1 MIAARFLFALLVSS
15 FSTYAFAEEV
25 SRVLILHPD
34 SESASQALSGLAD
47 EVGEDLELVSVEFS
61 VDMTVSDLDVLL
73 AKHQADA
80 LVLMNN
86 PTVELY
92 RAYQATKPQGTRF
105 PPAVM
110 MLTSFLE
117 MASRDIQNATG
128 INYEVAAVSSMVN
141 LRNIVESKIERIG
154 VVYRDTFEDFIQEQ
168 ATLAAQEKIQFV
180 TRRIRSGQTQRELKP
195 LLRQLLLADIDALWV
210 LNDNQLLSPRT
221 VAKVWLPALKH
232 NEYPVV
238 VGVQALVSTGFRFGT
253 FALLPDHEELGV
265 QAAQLLFELEESN
278 WNADG
283 IPVQEPVAVKK
294 VLNVSEAKRLT
305 QLNEEALRNI
315 DVLIE

>member
-1 MIAARFLFALLVSS
+1 MTAARFLFTLLVLS

-34 SESASQALSGLAD
+34 SESANQALSGLAD
-47 EVGEDLELVSVEFS
+47 EVGEDLELVSIEFS

-73 AKHQADA
+73 AKHKADA

-117 MASRDIQNATG
+117 KASKGVQNATG

-141 LRNIVESKIERIG
+141 LRNIVESKVERIG

-180 TRRIRSGQTQRELKP
+180 TRRIRSGHTQRELKP

-238 VGVQALVSTGFRFGT
+238 VGVQALVSNGFRFGT

-265 QAAQLLFELEESN
+265 QAAQLLFELEESD

>member
-34 SESASQALSGLAD
+34 SESANQALSGLAD
-47 EVGEDLELVSVEFS
+47 EVGEDLELVSIEFS

-73 AKHQADA
+73 AKHKADA

-92 RAYQATKPQGTRF
+92 RAYQATKPQGTHF

-117 MASRDIQNATG
+117 KASKGVQNATG
-128 INYEVAAVSSMVN
+128 INYEVAAVSSIVN
-141 LRNIVESKIERIG
+141 LRNIVESKVERIG

-265 QAAQLLFELEESN
+265 QAAQLLFELEESD

-315 DVLIE
+315 DVLVE

>member
-1 MIAARFLFALLVSS
+1 MTPAKIYIAILVCM
-15 FSTYAFAEEV
+15 FSPNVLAEEL

-34 SESASQALSGLAD
+34 TESATQALTGLAD
-47 EVGEDLELVSVEFS
+47 EVGEDLELISVEFS
-61 VDMTVSDLDVLL
+61 SKMSTEDLEQVLTEQ
-73 AKHQADA
+73 KADA

-92 RAYQATKPQGTRF
+92 RAYQATKPEGTVF

-117 MASRDIQNATG
+117 KASAGIQNATG

-141 LRNIVESKIERIG
+141 LRNVIESKVERVG
-154 VVYRDTFEDFIQEQ
+154 VIYRDSFEGFVQEQ
-168 ATLAAQEKIQFV
+168 AALAAQEKIQFV
-180 TRRIRSGQTQRELKP
+180 TRRIRSGKTDRELKP

-210 LNDNQLLSPRT
+210 LNDNRLLSPKS

-232 NEYPVV
+232 NRYPVV

-253 FALLPDHEELGV
+253 FALLPDHEALGV
-265 QAAQLLFELEESN
+265 QAAQLLFELEESD
-278 WNADG
+278 WQADG
-283 IPVQEPVAVKK
+283 IPVQQPVEVKK
-294 VLNVSEAKRLT
+294 VLNVPEAKRLAT
-305 QLNEEALRNI
+305 LNDEALRNI